1 MDKSENNSVVETI
14 EKEIEDLAHY
24 TGSVPRWSFA
34 VAVACIGVLL
44 SVLSVNLKI
53 APGWIIFA
61 IVIVLLLPWLVA
73 VLNKHQTWTRRIAFT
88 TISVLT
94 MGLITSAVFLV
105 SALFRQTESALDLF
119 RDAII
124 LWSTN
129 IIVFSVWYW
138 EVDQGGPLKRHAN
151 LPDAPD
157 LLFPQMASSLETWKN
172 WKPSFADYLFLAF
185 NTSTAFSPTDT
196 LVMSKRAKV
205 LMMTQAA
212 ISLVIVAIIAAR
224 AINIA

>member
-1 MDKSENNSVVETI
+1 LDKPENHMIETI

-24 TGSVPRWSFA
+24 AGRVPRWSFA
-34 VAVACIGVLL
+34 VAVVSIGTLL
-44 SVLSVNLKI
+44 SVLFVNLKI
-53 APGWIIFA
+53 APGWIGV
-61 IVIVLLLPWLVA
+61 VIVMALLLPWLLA

-88 TISVLT
+88 TITVLT
-94 MGLITSAVFLV
+94 IGLITSAVFLV
-105 SALFRQTESALDLF
+105 SALFRHTENALGLF
-119 RDAII
+119 RDAIL

-129 IIVFSVWYW
+129 IIVFAVWYW

-151 LPDAPD
+151 VPNAPD
-157 LLFPQMASSLETWKN
+157 LLFPQMASSVDAWIN
-172 WKPSFADYLFLAF
+172 WKPSFIDYLFVAF

-196 LVMSKRAKV
+196 LVMSTRAKI
-205 LMMTQAA
+205 LMMTQAS